1 MGLDVEEG
9 MLNYTNYALCRW
21 PGAGGGGVIMNV
33 WVVATLALMT
43 CTRDGHDHRINETPL
58 GGTR

>member
-1 MGLDVEEG
+1 
-9 MLNYTNYALCRW
+9 
-21 PGAGGGGVIMNV
+21 MNV

-58 GGTR
+58 GGAR